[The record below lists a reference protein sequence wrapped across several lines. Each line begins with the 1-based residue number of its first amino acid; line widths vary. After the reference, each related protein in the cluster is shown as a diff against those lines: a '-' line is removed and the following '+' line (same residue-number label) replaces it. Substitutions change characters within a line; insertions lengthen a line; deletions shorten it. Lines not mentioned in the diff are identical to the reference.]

1 MENKEQDNKKTKPS
15 STDPKPTD
23 EVQLTIETVTPDTHK
38 SVPETPVDSDRVEE
52 SVETANDNKQSGHVE
67 DNASKQDAKSD
78 TKATD
83 TSENREE
90 VQYEDDGNENENQ
103 YKGDNDDEGDER
115 DKIETIAP

>member
-52 SVETANDNKQSGHVE
+52 SVETANDNEQSGHAE
-67 DNASKQDAKSD
+67 DNAGKQDAKSD

-90 VQYEDDGNENENQ
+90 VQHEDDGNENENQ